1 LNFIINSQTKD
12 IMWKEFIAD
21 YKKYLRLE
29 KSLSENSI
37 HAYISDIEKLTTYL
51 SQKKP
56 ELLPEQL
63 TLKDIQMFL
72 TWCNDIGFSSRSQTR
87 LISGLK
93 SFFTF
98 LLLENIITKNPC
110 SLLETPRMGR
120 KLPEV
125 LSLKEIDNILNAI
138 NLATPEGHR
147 NKAIIETLYSCG
159 LRVSELTGLKLSDI
173 FRKEGFIRITGKGDK
188 QRIVPIGEKALHEID
203 LYVQHQRNKL
213 KIYPKDQDILFLNRR
228 GKKLSRIMIF
238 NIIKETAL
246 KADIKKNISP
256 HTFRHS
262 FASHLVEGGADLR
275 AVQDMLG
282 HESIMTTEIY
292 THLDRHYLKE
302 EIFQFHPRSQQQK
315 NKS

>member
-1 LNFIINSQTKD
+1 MNFIINSQTKD

-37 HAYISDIEKLTTYL
+37 HAYISDIKKLTTYL

-246 KADIKKNISP
+246 KANIKKNISP

-315 NKS
+315 NK

>member
-1 LNFIINSQTKD
+1 MNFIINSQTKD

>member
-1 LNFIINSQTKD
+1 
-12 IMWKEFIAD
+12 MWKEFIAD

-37 HAYISDIEKLTTYL
+37 HAYISDIKKLTTYL
-51 SQKKP
+51 SQQNP

-63 TLKDIQMFL
+63 TPKDIQMFL
-72 TWCNDIGFSSRSQTR
+72 TWCNEIGFSSRSQTR

-98 LLLENIITKNPC
+98 LLLENIIAKNPC

-125 LSLKEIDNILNAI
+125 LSLKEIDNILDAI
-138 NLATPEGHR
+138 NLVTPEGHR
-147 NKAIIETLYSCG
+147 NRAIIETLYSCG
-159 LRVSELTGLKLSDI
+159 LRVSELTGLKISDI
-173 FRKEGFIRITGKGDK
+173 FHKEGFIRITGKGDK

-203 LYVQHQRNKL
+203 LYIQHQRNKL

-228 GKKLSRIMIF
+228 GKKLSRVMIF
-238 NIIKETAL
+238 NIIKETAP
-246 KADIKKNISP
+246 KAGIKKNISP